1 VGYDISRIPTEG
13 WKTVRLPYKQ
23 QHVDHNSLWFQTQI
37 SIPDEQCR
45 YYLKIS
51 GLQCD
56 AIVFVDDQ
64 RVGEMKGSEAR
75 IDITSAVAPGNDAT
89 VSLWVTRWWEGTT
102 LTFETDYMRRATLT
116 SSELARLVSSDPEEI
131 RRRVVLGI
139 SEGVWLEARP
149 LLAEIENVF
158 VATSYRN
165 SELTLFVDAISHEDL
180 TGAKFEIRVT
190 ELDGTSNGLPSGVF
204 PVSSVGEGPL
214 SQHTITIPWKDP
226 QLWDIGSPYLYY
238 VNVSLLDSNDNVIH
252 EYPPVRFGFREIW
265 TEGKEL
271 ILNGHPLHLK
281 IAPFVHSIP
290 AMLFFEGI
298 GFNAMLVQPNSD
310 YWFGVKGHGLFPDST
325 TVRQASNQE
334 LLDAADE
341 RGWAVLMS
349 APTFKYS
356 EMEFFMPEAQTQ
368 YMEYFKMWMR
378 KLDRQNR
385 PSILTWTPTVN
396 TGINYDPDR
405 LGKIDPSQS
414 STRGLV
420 HREGTRLI
428 KEVDPTRLVYHHQ
441 GAGASELGGQVGDI
455 EASNIYPNHM
465 PLQELEDFLEE
476 WSKNGQRPWGSVE
489 YGAIWETD
497 LFNNGRLI
505 PQFTE
510 YSARYFGDEA
520 YEAEKDEYVKVS
532 LDVVKNPP
540 GDWRSGEKHLGMKG
554 FQLAGAIHHLVD
566 WTAFGRLVDL
576 VVTNNY
582 RSWRGFGL
590 NFGTFPWINYGFG
603 MPPNWRKPTA
613 AGTMTYTYDELRR
626 LPDWENLYLRPDWAN
641 GVYDTYAKAMAPL
654 MVYIGGPVEKITA
667 KDHNYV
673 SGETVEKTIVAIWDG
688 IGKRKFRVEWQL
700 VVDGKVL
707 DSGNEFF
714 TMGVGAIEKRL
725 IGFTVPRVDVRT
737 DARLSITVYDAETKV
752 RLTDD
757 SFDMAFFPGFDRV
770 EDLKSRWGIYDPFG
784 RTAPELA
791 KIGFEAVPVEMGDSL
806 EDIDVLIIGHRAVT
820 VTGELPFTAQQV
832 EDGLNVV
839 FFEQGLHGLEALG
852 MRGQDIIPR
861 YTFPRVKDHPIL
873 ANLEPEDLINWRGS
887 GTLLPERSKGMR
899 QWETRRPPH
908 VGNYGSVASVVIETP
923 HQGAF
928 TPIVECEFDLAY
940 SPLVSWKHGKGEVI
954 FSQFDITDR
963 LDVEPVASILAANI
977 IRYADDKSVTASQDG
992 RIVFLQ
998 DTGSNEED
1006 IEFINKLGLEC
1017 VVAGEL
1023 GSLEVSD
1030 VVVIGRDGIG
1040 AITANLERLEEHI
1053 RAGGAVVVLPQ
1064 KEDIMNAA
1072 DLPWDVQ
1079 VREERLSKALLS
1091 ASDEG
1096 DSVLRGIGPQ
1106 LVHWR
1111 TFLDLAVFTKVPSEG
1126 RSLLEGL
1133 VLVIDEGT
1141 NGGQWIFSQIDWT
1154 GLYDKSSLDMIDH
1167 LTRPRWN
1174 TIKLYRQL
1182 FANLGVRSSSE
1193 TTTSLLGIVKKTY
1206 KSAELRER
1214 YYGGRLYEEPL
1225 DAVKD
1230 PYEFFAW

>member
-1 VGYDISRIPTEG
+1 MGYDISRIPTEG

-64 RVGEMKGSEAR
+64 RVGEMKGPEAR

-414 STRGLV
+414 STRGL
-420 HREGTRLI
+420 
-428 KEVDPTRLVYHHQ
+428 
-441 GAGASELGGQVGDI
+441 
-455 EASNIYPNHM
+455 
-465 PLQELEDFLEE
+465 
-476 WSKNGQRPWGSVE
+476 
-489 YGAIWETD
+489 
-497 LFNNGRLI
+497 
-505 PQFTE
+505 
-510 YSARYFGDEA
+510 
-520 YEAEKDEYVKVS
+520 
-532 LDVVKNPP
+532 
-540 GDWRSGEKHLGMKG
+540 
-554 FQLAGAIHHLVD
+554 
-566 WTAFGRLVDL
+566 
-576 VVTNNY
+576 
-582 RSWRGFGL
+582 
-590 NFGTFPWINYGFG
+590 
-603 MPPNWRKPTA
+603 
-613 AGTMTYTYDELRR
+613 
-626 LPDWENLYLRPDWAN
+626 
-641 GVYDTYAKAMAPL
+641 
-654 MVYIGGPVEKITA
+654 
-667 KDHNYV
+667 YV
-673 SGETVEKTIVAIWDG
+673 SDETVEKTIVAIWDG

-714 TMGVGAIEKRL
+714 TMGVGAIEKRP
-725 IGFTVPRVDVRT
+725 ISFTVPRVDVRT